1 MFSFTGSSRPHCF
14 TFSNKIAEVG
24 GEPGWARQVLR
35 AVMKWRS
42 SASVLF
48 LRRCRLQTVCRAVRL
63 CSRTIGKKE
72 NWNPADFTTHSAP
85 ADPLRALPVCSALAR
100 FPQTRHRD
108 VERRETHPLD
118 KHSATGVI
126 KMSAD
131 AATLTDEYWCDV
143 DAIYSLHP
151 ADALSQQL
159 TEKNTDQLLRWG
171 RKHGGDG
178 AGGARLQEHVKKKNE
193 TSIFFFFVSHLFVLS
208 FFLFSFFVRDL
219 DPCPAPV
226 WSYKTQNYVLSSP
239 CCISNQL
246 GLQSAGR
253 TSLCGLWVKS
263 CVWTLVNKRFI
274 RGNEAETN
282 RWELTQC
289 SLCFLQKQQPRWEFV
304 LSAAENTF
312 IMFLAQTWFHP
323 QVSTHQLLWV
333 FSMQMLLIDGTS
345 SFIKDE
351 AVLRWASLRY
361 YKHHLICISVCG
373 RQSDEPSSFLIS
385 SRQILPEQK
394 IKVCVWRR
402 FFTL

>member
-1 MFSFTGSSRPHCF
+1 MSTPFTVYTLLTR
-14 TFSNKIAEVG
+14 
-24 GEPGWARQVLR
+24 
-35 AVMKWRS
+35 
-42 SASVLF
+42 SASSW
-48 LRRCRLQTVCRAVRL
+48 RR
-63 CSRTIGKKE
+63 RTLISCCGE
-72 NWNPADFTTHSAP
+72 AGNTEVTE
-85 ADPLRALPVCSALAR
+85 
-100 FPQTRHRD
+100 Q
-108 VERRETHPLD
+108 VERVYKNTWRRRTKQAYSSSLSPTSSFSPSSSSPSSSETLIPVLHQYE
-118 KHSATGVI
+118 VI
-126 KMSAD
+126 KHR
-131 AATLTDEYWCDV
+131 TTFY
-143 DAIYSLHP
+143 LH
-151 ADALSQQL
+151 
-159 TEKNTDQLLRWG
+159 R
-171 RKHGGDG
+171 
-178 AGGARLQEHVKKKNE
+178 VV
-193 TSIFFFFVSHLFVLS
+193 F
-208 FFLFSFFVRDL
+208 
-219 DPCPAPV
+219 
-226 WSYKTQNYVLSSP
+226 
-239 CCISNQL
+239 SNQL

-289 SLCFLQKQQPRWEFV
+289 SLCFLQKQQPRCEFV